1 LDNYAEV
8 HDPLLAVTSIKGAKF
23 AGLEDHTKSF
33 GNLVEAKIKSFN
45 GMVTRKG
52 GRQLI
57 GWFKQSIL
65 GLVDGK
71 LGSYIGAIAAFAFW
85 FNRLRLGRGI
95 KGVVLHMKASQVLL
109 MQSIGG
115 DRVSDLT
122 ELKVRVNRSRSG
134 LPRIIPV
141 LHRRRIIAGDRT
153 VIRFWN
159 TLFGVYRVLDF
170 PGSLKTKTITDPA
183 TSVLSKERLQDV
195 LDFIPIFW
203 KSIFRLSVERKFKRV
218 LKQAIRAFPI
228 AKSSPQTAAISDPEN
243 QISYISSSWE
253 AVRRAAK
260 VWTLPKFDG
269 VRDAFY
275 GYLLGSG
282 NVSFANLLGE
292 WGLKPYEEY
301 KDFKGLRTV
310 LSNRKKITYSE
321 SLQLRKILL
330 AENMVPEMVVRLKS
344 GNFAPLISRG
354 IDVDSLPKTHW
365 LARDPKIF
373 VLLTKLTTWAEQ
385 GAVKSTQVLIH
396 PDIGGWYLCDAVIS
410 QVTIR
415 RRQWKKL
422 LIKDSLGK
430 LGLKFEP
437 AGKVR
442 VFAMVD
448 SWTQWALFPLH
459 KAIQV
464 LLRAIVQD
472 GTFDQVAPISRLID
486 RWNEGKIDKRS
497 NVYSFDLSAA
507 TDRLPVSLQ
516 ESLLGEVL
524 GKDLAANWRNLLVK
538 RTYTLRREDGKEVDL
553 SYAVGQPMGALSSWV
568 LLALTH
574 HFIVQF
580 AYYLVCKD
588 KGVVWTWY
596 SDYAILGDDMVVIG
610 KSVAA
615 KYLVIMRWL
624 GVGIGLAK
632 SIKAKKRLVLE
643 FAKRFFVD
651 SQDCS
656 MVSLRDI
663 LVTMLSTAVSSEFMR
678 KHDYSLNSYLS
689 LRGLGYKSR
698 GSVTGRLWSL
708 GQRLRVYL
716 VFLSY
721 PGNVLGKESYTAWM
735 SMTSINTVLPV
746 DGMNWDRVLDYLWD
760 IWIKKYGKR
769 IGHPDP
775 VLQAERVVIINEEQ
789 QEAFSTIS
797 RWEDLPNDS
806 RGWEASEGWFH
817 GKMPSGIVKNWK
829 MRLYF
834 WWWSIGSEYLGYIP
848 KLPMVKV
855 YKERRILAPIASAS
869 GLIDTEVL
877 MDKRI
882 LEIAAKTWW
891 IQFNGIHEGME
902 SKVEIVLKTS
912 MYDPWLKRRT
922 GRNKIPHTGLTYFEK
937 TNFSSKIFVE
947 FLWGLMTEL
956 DSTILFPKITM
967 STDMRTEELKYSTF
981 LSLYNHWKNIQGNIN
996 HKPVGIPKR
1005 RKPKALAMQLWVK
1018 PSNELMIPVPEQTKL
1033 ITLTNLV
1040 SLKGKVSTE
1049 EILREP
1055 RGRAIGKMWESLV
1068 ETWAKISLFM
1078 NSDVYRYLGYLVD
1091 CLVWVIILK
1100 SLNSFWDS
1108 LNTSTLSFEPV
1119 SLEEQPEIPGEAN
1132 RGPNKSL
1139 GKAVIIC
1146 GVAIGLALLS
1156 FYMYEVYTNTLTNTY
1171 LTTLNYTDPMVK
1183 PLYLPAYAEI
1193 REVIPLGIGRT
1204 EIISMFEPRNLGNAT
1219 PDLITPTSP
1228 MHMHGFWE

>member
-8 HDPLLAVTSIKGAKF
+8 HDPLLAVTSMKGAKF

-33 GNLVEAKIKSFN
+33 GNLVEAKIESFN

-95 KGVVLHMKASQVLL
+95 KGVVLHMKTSQVLL

-159 TLFGVYRVLDF
+159 TLFGVYRVLEF
-170 PGSLKTKTITDPA
+170 PGILKTKTITDLA
-183 TSVLSKERLQDV
+183 SSVLSKERLLDV

-203 KSIFRLSVERKFKRV
+203 KAIFRLSVERKFKRV
-218 LKQAIRAFPI
+218 LKSAISAFPI

-260 VWTLPKFDG
+260 VWTLATFDE

-282 NVSFANLLGE
+282 NVSFANILDE
-292 WGLKPYEEY
+292 WGRKPYVEFV
-301 KDFKGLRTV
+301 DISCLRTI
-310 LSNRKKITYSE
+310 LSNRRKITYSE
-321 SLQLRKILL
+321 AIQLRKILL
-330 AENMVPEMVVRLKS
+330 REDMVPEMVVKLKS
-344 GNFAPLISRG
+344 GEFAPLISRG
-354 IDVDSLPKTHW
+354 IEVTRINPKSHWMARSPKT
-365 LARDPKIF
+365 F
-373 VLLTKLTTWAEQ
+373 VLLTKLTTWNDQ
-385 GAVKSTQVLIH
+385 GAVTSTQILLH
-396 PDIGGWYLCDAVIS
+396 PDIGGWYLCDAVVS

-415 RRQWKKL
+415 RKKWQRL
-422 LIKDSLGK
+422 LKFDSLGK
-430 LGLKFEP
+430 LGTKSEP
-437 AGKVR
+437 AGKIR

-459 KAIQV
+459 KAVQI

-472 GTFDQVAPISRLID
+472 GTFDQVAPITRLITRWESGEID
-486 RWNEGKIDKRS
+486 RKS

-516 ESLLGEVL
+516 ESILGEVL
-524 GKDLAANWRNLLVK
+524 GPDLAANWRKLLVK
-538 RTYTLRREDGKEVDL
+538 RTYRLRNEDGKSIDL
-553 SYAVGQPMGALSSWV
+553 TYAVGQPMGALSSWV

-580 AYYLVCKD
+580 AYYLVCRD
-588 KGVVWTWY
+588 KGVLWKWY

-663 LVTMLSTAVSSEFMR
+663 LVTTLSTAVSSEFMR

-746 DGMNWDRVLDYLWD
+746 DGMNWERVLNYLWN
-760 IWIKKYGKR
+760 IWLTKYGKK
-769 IGHPDP
+769 IGYPDP

-797 RWEDLPNDS
+797 RWEDLPQDS
-806 RGWEASEGWFH
+806 RGWEAGDGWFH
-817 GKMPSGIVKNWK
+817 GKMPSGIVKNWQ

-834 WWWSIGSEYLGYIP
+834 WWWSIGSEYLGFIP
-848 KLPMVKV
+848 SLPMVKV
-855 YKERRILAPIASAS
+855 YRERRIIAPIASVS

-882 LEIAAKTWW
+882 MEIAAKTWW
-891 IQFNGIHEGME
+891 TQFNGVHEGIE

-937 TNFSSKIFVE
+937 SNFSNKIFVE

-967 STDMRTEELKYSTF
+967 STEMRTEELKYSTF
-981 LSLYNHWKNIQGNIN
+981 LSLYNHWKSIQGNIN
-996 HKPVGIPKR
+996 HKPVGSPKR

-1033 ITLTNLV
+1033 ITLINLV
-1040 SLKGKVSTE
+1040 SLKGKVSKG
-1049 EILREP
+1049 EILREH
-1055 RGRAIGKMWESLV
+1055 RGWTCGMWASLV
-1068 ETWAKISLFM
+1068 ETWTKISLFI
-1078 NSDVYRYLGYLVD
+1078 NSDIYRYLGYLVD

-1108 LNTSTLSFEPV
+1108 LVNPNSSFEPV
-1119 SLEEQPEIPGEAN
+1119 SPVIPEIPGEA
-1132 RGPNKSL
+1132 RGTSVSI
-1139 GKAVIIC
+1139 GKAAIIL
-1146 GVAIGLALLS
+1146 GMILGSALLS
-1156 FYMYEVYTNTLTNTY
+1156 LYMYDAY
-1171 LTTLNYTDPMVK
+1171 LVTLNYTDPAIK

-1204 EIISMFEPRNLGNAT
+1204 EIISMFEPKTLGTAT
-1219 PDLITPTSP
+1219 PDLLTPTSP